1 MEKKIETAL
10 SLRKNGEF
18 IKSNQLLLELVQENK
33 DSPYLNYQVAWSF
46 DIMEKENEAVFYY
59 EAAIKNGLSGTD
71 LEGAYL
77 GLGSTYRTLGQY
89 VLAEKTL
96 TKGMEEFPEN
106 NALKVFYSM
115 VLYNLERYSEGMA
128 ILLSLLSST
137 SGDKDIVEY
146 KKAIMF
152 YADKLDKIW

>member
-1 MEKKIETAL
+1 
-10 SLRKNGEF
+10 
-18 IKSNQLLLELVQENK
+18 
-33 DSPYLNYQVAWSF
+33 
-46 DIMEKENEAVFYY
+46 MEKENEAVFYY

-89 VLAEKTL
+89 VLAEKTI